1 MDCHRIFAYGT
12 LKSDQLRGS
21 MWPRR
26 PIRIEPAI
34 TTGELWDLGSYPGLS
49 VGSELILGEV
59 WTFFHEDM
67 DTTLDVLDGIE
78 GYDPSGDCGMYLR
91 RQIDVQILDAK
102 KQTQGCHLSSPIE
115 SVSVE
120 SVSVESVSVESVS
133 VESVSVESVSVKC
146 FVYVIAD
153 PSRWPKARRI
163 EPWYHNRWQ
172 TALASWPDS
181 QSRVPKHL
189 SQEE

>member
-34 TTGELWDLGSYPGLS
+34 TTGKLWDLGSYPGLS

-59 WTFFHEDM
+59 WTFFPEDM

-102 KQTQGCHLSSPIE
+102 NQTQGCHLSSPI
-115 SVSVE
+115 
-120 SVSVESVSVESVS
+120 
-133 VESVSVESVSVKC
+133 ESVSVESVSVKC

-153 PSRWPKARRI
+153 PSRWPKARQI